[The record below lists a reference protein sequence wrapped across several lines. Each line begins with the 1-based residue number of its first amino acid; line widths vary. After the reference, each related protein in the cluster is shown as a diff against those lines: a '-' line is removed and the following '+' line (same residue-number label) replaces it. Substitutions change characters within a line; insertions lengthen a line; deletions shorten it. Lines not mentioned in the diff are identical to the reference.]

1 MKETTKQNL
10 IILAIILVVV
20 AGVVLYLKNQ
30 MLIEDIDTL
39 IEQGGY
45 SYEETDNN

>member
-1 MKETTKQNL
+1 MKKTTLNTIL
-10 IILAIILVVV
+10 ILAITIVVV

-30 MLIEDIDTL
+30 QLIDNIDTL

-45 SYEETDNN
+45 TK